1 MDPIALLR
9 LDRELALWRKAGRAP
24 AMWWRDDDARTPT
37 PELDRLLN
45 VASGA
50 PLSLAI
56 IPDGDLPA
64 LAKRLDGVPGVTI
77 AQHGVDHENRRA
89 YGEARS
95 EFTFGTP
102 GATIARAVLTAR
114 RRMEDAGLAPVF
126 FTPPWNESD
135 APLLQAIKTAGY
147 PAYSVGIYGRP
158 EEGLLHFGAQVDF
171 LRWKGAPRFRSS
183 GRILNALRRQLEW
196 RRTTD
201 RFAKPVG
208 ILTHHLVH
216 DEATWR
222 GLEWFLPFARMR
234 FRWLGFPEMLEAR
247 VNTMLKLI
255 GEQPNS
261 IPAREII
268 SLPMPTQVIAAGSR
282 RPGLRRFRRGKPS

>member
-9 LDRELALWRKAGRAP
+9 LDRELANWRKVGRAP
-24 AMWWRDDDARTPT
+24 SMWWRDDDARTPT

-45 VASGA
+45 VAAGA
-50 PLSLAI
+50 PVSLAI
-56 IPDGDLPA
+56 IPDGDLTA
-64 LAKRLDGVPGVTI
+64 LAKRLDGAPGVSI

-89 YGEARS
+89 SGEARS
-95 EFTFGTP
+95 EFVHGTP
-102 GATIARAVLTAR
+102 ASVVARAVVHAR
-114 RRMEDAGLAPVF
+114 RRMEDAGLAPIF

-135 APLLQAIKTAGY
+135 APLLEAIRTASY

-183 GRILNALRRQLEW
+183 GRIFNSLRRQLEW

-201 RFAKPVG
+201 RFSEPIG

-216 DEATWR
+216 DERTWR
-222 GLEWFLPFARMR
+222 FLEWFLPFARVR
-234 FRWLGFPEMLEAR
+234 FRWLSFPDMLEAR
-247 VNTMLKLI
+247 ISTMLKLV
-255 GEQPNS
+255 GAPS
-261 IPAREII
+261 APLVAREVIA
-268 SLPMPTQVIAAGSR
+268 MPKHSIAAGSR
-282 RPGLRRFRRGKPS
+282 RIGPRPFRRAKPS

>member
-24 AMWWRDDDARTPT
+24 GMWWRDDDARTPT

-45 VASGA
+45 VAAGA

-56 IPDGDLPA
+56 IPDGDLNA
-64 LAKRLDGVPGVTI
+64 LAQRLDGAPGVTI

-89 YGEARS
+89 AGGARS
-95 EFTFGTP
+95 EFISGTP
-102 GATIARAVLTAR
+102 GPVVARAVLTAR
-114 RRMEDAGLAPVF
+114 RRMEEAGLAPVF

-135 APLLQAIKTAGY
+135 GPLLEAIRTAGY
-147 PAYSVGIYGRP
+147 SAYSVGIYGQP

-171 LRWKGAPRFRSS
+171 LRWKGAPRFRSA
-183 GRILNALRRQLEW
+183 GRILNTLRRQLEW

-201 RFAKPVG
+201 RFAEPIG

-216 DEATWR
+216 DERTWR
-222 GLEWFLPFARMR
+222 FLEWFLPFARVR
-234 FRWLGFPEMLEAR
+234 FHWLGFPEMQEASVR
-247 VNTMLKLI
+247 TMLKLVGAPSAHI
-255 GEQPNS
+255 A
-261 IPAREII
+261 ARQVIT
-268 SLPMPTQVIAAGSR
+268 LPMSTLSITPGSR
-282 RPGLRRFRRGKPS
+282 RTRPRPFRRAKPS